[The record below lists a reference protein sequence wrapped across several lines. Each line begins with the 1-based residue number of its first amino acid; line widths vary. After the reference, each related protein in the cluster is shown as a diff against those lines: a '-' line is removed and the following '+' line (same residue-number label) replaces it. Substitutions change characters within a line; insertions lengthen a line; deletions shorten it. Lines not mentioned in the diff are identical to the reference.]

1 MANRK
6 PLPKTQRQLS
16 QDSITT
22 YRTENYTADKANVD
36 NAKKRAYQRT
46 VKADDVKN
54 FSIGL
59 KDIDETIFYY
69 FNNVIKPSVLQ
80 NGVVKTVPIIYGSA
94 ERWSAVQK
102 DGFYRDKNGKI
113 QLPLIMVKRD
123 SVEKNRQLGNKM
135 DANNPNNFGVF
146 EKKFSRKNIY
156 DRFSTLNNRV
166 ETKEYHGVVIPDYV
180 NLTYSCIIFTEY
192 IEQMNKIVESINY
205 ASDAYWG
212 DPDKFNFRAMIDSY
226 NTTTELSQ
234 GQDRSVKTN
243 FNIKLLGHIVP
254 DSINALQMGSK
265 KFFSKSS
272 VTFGLET
279 VSDINT
285 VVSTGTITGDDKT
298 SYKFATEGAKELT
311 VIGGSGGAAGMTAA
325 EKAYTSLM
333 RAYSSNDYTV
343 TVDSNAGTLTWA
355 NLTIATPPSGFA
367 ALTKADFQVFING
380 LLVEVDAIDSIE
392 QSGSNI
398 VVTINSDA
406 NYELESSDEYM
417 IIGKINS

>member
-1 MANRK
+1 MNSRK
-6 PLPKTQRQLS
+6 PSLKTQRQLS

-22 YRTENYTADKANVD
+22 YQTENYKADKVNVNTLKGRAQQRSTKQD
-36 NAKKRAYQRT
+36 N
-46 VKADDVKN
+46 VKD

-69 FNNVIKPSVLQ
+69 FNNVIKPSVIQ
-80 NGVVKTVPIIYGSA
+80 NGTVKTVPIIYGSA

-212 DPDKFNFRAMIDSY
+212 DPEKFNFRAMIDSY
-226 NTTTELSQ
+226 NTTTELNQ
-234 GQDRSVKTN
+234 GEDRSVKTD
-243 FNIKLLGHIVP
+243 FSIKLLGHIVP
-254 DSINALQMGSK
+254 DSVNALQMGSK

-272 VTFGLET
+272 VTFTLET
-279 VSDINT
+279 VDDINSLELIDGEMRDTNNVPIVNNVT
-285 VVSTGTITGDDKT
+285 VEIPQ
-298 SYKFATEGAKELT
+298 AELEF
-311 VIGGSGGAAGMTAA
+311 IN
-325 EKAYTSLM
+325 LM
-333 RAYSSNDYTV
+333 RAFSSNLKTV
-343 TVDSNAGTLTWA
+343 TVDTNNRTITWENLNIQPVPNPRLTA
-355 NLTIATPPSGFA
+355 PTT
-367 ALTKADFQVFING
+367 ADFQFYING
-380 LLVEVDAIDSIE
+380 QLVEVDAISTIVDSGNNLVITIV
-392 QSGSNI
+392 SGDNLDFTLSE
-398 VVTINSDA
+398 T
-406 NYELESSDEYM
+406 DEYI
-417 IIGKINS
+417 IIGKLYDPTL

>member
-1 MANRK
+1 MNSRK
-6 PLPKTQRQLS
+6 PSLKTQRELS

-22 YRTENYTADKANVD
+22 YQTENYKADKVNVNTLKGRAQQRSTKQD
-36 NAKKRAYQRT
+36 N
-46 VKADDVKN
+46 VKD

-69 FNNVIKPSVLQ
+69 FNNVIKPSVIQ

-146 EKKFSRKNIY
+146 EKKFSRKNVY

-212 DPDKFNFRAMIDSY
+212 DPEKFNFRAMIDSY
-226 NTTTELSQ
+226 NTTTELNQ
-234 GQDRSVKTN
+234 GEDRSVKTD
-243 FNIKLLGHIVP
+243 FSIKLLGHIVP

-272 VTFGLET
+272 VTFTLET
-279 VSDINT
+279 VDDINSLELINGEMRDTNNVPIVNNVT
-285 VVSTGTITGDDKT
+285 VEIPQ
-298 SYKFATEGAKELT
+298 AELEF
-311 VIGGSGGAAGMTAA
+311 IN
-325 EKAYTSLM
+325 LM
-333 RAYSSNDYTV
+333 RAFSSNLKTV
-343 TVDSNAGTLTWA
+343 TVDTNNRTITWENLNIQPVPNPRLTA
-355 NLTIATPPSGFA
+355 PTT
-367 ALTKADFQVFING
+367 ADFQFYING
-380 LLVEVDAIDSIE
+380 QLVEVDAISTIVDSGNNLVITMV
-392 QSGSNI
+392 SGDNLDFTLSE
-398 VVTINSDA
+398 T
-406 NYELESSDEYM
+406 DEYI
-417 IIGKINS
+417 IIGKLYDPTL

>member
-16 QDSITT
+16 QDSINT
-22 YRTENYTADKANVD
+22 YRTENYTADKTNVD
-36 NAKKRAYQRT
+36 NLKKRAYQRT

-243 FNIKLLGHIVP
+243 FNIKLLGHVVP
-254 DSINALQMGSK
+254 DSVNALQMGSK

-298 SYKFATEGAKELT
+298 SYKFTTEGAKELT
-311 VIGGSGGAAGMTAA
+311 VVGGTGAAGMTEA

>member
-1 MANRK
+1 MNSQK
-6 PLPKTQRQLS
+6 PLLKTQRQLS

-22 YRTENYTADKANVD
+22 YQTENYKADKVNVNTLKGRAQQRSTKQD
-36 NAKKRAYQRT
+36 N
-46 VKADDVKN
+46 VKD

-69 FNNVIKPSVLQ
+69 FNNVIRPSVIQ

-113 QLPLIMVKRD
+113 ELPLIMVKGD

-212 DPDKFNFRAMIDSY
+212 HPEKFNFRAMIDSY
-226 NTTTELSQ
+226 NTTTELNQ
-234 GQDRSVKTN
+234 GEDRSVKTD
-243 FNIKLLGHIVP
+243 FSIKLLGHIVP
-254 DSINALQMGSK
+254 DSVNALQMGSK

-272 VTFGLET
+272 VTFTLET
-279 VSDINT
+279 VDDINSLELIDGEMRDTNNVPIVNNVT
-285 VVSTGTITGDDKT
+285 VEIPQ
-298 SYKFATEGAKELT
+298 AELEF
-311 VIGGSGGAAGMTAA
+311 IN
-325 EKAYTSLM
+325 LM
-333 RAYSSNDYTV
+333 RAFSSNLKTV
-343 TVDSNAGTLTWA
+343 TVDTNNRTITWENLNIQPVPNPRLTA
-355 NLTIATPPSGFA
+355 PTT
-367 ALTKADFQVFING
+367 ADCQFYING
-380 LLVEVDAIDSIE
+380 QLVEVDAISTIVDSGNNLVITMV
-392 QSGSNI
+392 SGDNLDFTLSE
-398 VVTINSDA
+398 T
-406 NYELESSDEYM
+406 DEYI
-417 IIGKINS
+417 IIGKLYDPTL

>member
-1 MANRK
+1 MNSQK
-6 PLPKTQRQLS
+6 PLLKTQRQLS

-22 YRTENYTADKANVD
+22 YQTENYKADKVNVNTLKGRAQQRSTKQD
-36 NAKKRAYQRT
+36 N
-46 VKADDVKN
+46 VKD

-69 FNNVIKPSVLQ
+69 FNNVIKPSVIQ
-80 NGVVKTVPIIYGSA
+80 NGTVKTVPIIYGSA

-166 ETKEYHGVVIPDYV
+166 ETKDYHGVVIPDYV

-212 DPDKFNFRAMIDSY
+212 DPEKFNFRAMIDSY
-226 NTTTELSQ
+226 NTTTELNQ
-234 GQDRSVKTN
+234 GEDRSVKTD
-243 FNIKLLGHIVP
+243 FSIKLLGHIVP
-254 DSINALQMGSK
+254 DSVNALQMGSK

-272 VTFGLET
+272 VTFTLET
-279 VSDINT
+279 VDDINSLELIDGEMRDTNNVPIVNNVT
-285 VVSTGTITGDDKT
+285 VEIPQ
-298 SYKFATEGAKELT
+298 AELEF
-311 VIGGSGGAAGMTAA
+311 IN
-325 EKAYTSLM
+325 LM
-333 RAYSSNDYTV
+333 RAFSSNLKTV
-343 TVDSNAGTLTWA
+343 TVDTNNRTITWENLNIQPVPNPRLTA
-355 NLTIATPPSGFA
+355 PTT
-367 ALTKADFQVFING
+367 ADFQFYING
-380 LLVEVDAIDSIE
+380 QLVEVDAISTIVDSGNNLVITMV
-392 QSGSNI
+392 SGDNLNFTLSE
-398 VVTINSDA
+398 T
-406 NYELESSDEYM
+406 DEYI
-417 IIGKINS
+417 IIGKLYDPTL

>member
-1 MANRK
+1 MNSRK
-6 PLPKTQRQLS
+6 PSLKTQRELS

-22 YRTENYTADKANVD
+22 YQTENYKADKVNVNTLKGRAQQRSTKQD
-36 NAKKRAYQRT
+36 N
-46 VKADDVKN
+46 VKD

-69 FNNVIKPSVLQ
+69 FNNVIKPSVIQ

-146 EKKFSRKNIY
+146 EKKFSRKNVY

-212 DPDKFNFRAMIDSY
+212 DPEKFNFRAMIDSY
-226 NTTTELSQ
+226 NTTTELNQ
-234 GQDRSVKTN
+234 GEDRSVKTD
-243 FNIKLLGHIVP
+243 FSIKLLGHIVP

-272 VTFGLET
+272 VTFTLET
-279 VSDINT
+279 VDDINSLELINGEMRDTNNVPIVNNVT
-285 VVSTGTITGDDKT
+285 VEIPQ
-298 SYKFATEGAKELT
+298 AELEF
-311 VIGGSGGAAGMTAA
+311 IN
-325 EKAYTSLM
+325 LM
-333 RAYSSNDYTV
+333 RAFSSNLKTV
-343 TVDSNAGTLTWA
+343 TVDVSNRTITWENLNIQPVPNPRLTVP
-355 NLTIATPPSGFA
+355 TT
-367 ALTKADFQVFING
+367 ADFQFYING
-380 LLVEVDAIDSIE
+380 QLVEVDAISTIVDSGNNLVITMV
-392 QSGSNI
+392 SGDNLDFTLSE
-398 VVTINSDA
+398 T
-406 NYELESSDEYM
+406 DEYI
-417 IIGKINS
+417 IIGKLYDPTL

>member
-1 MANRK
+1 MNSRK
-6 PLPKTQRQLS
+6 PSLKTQRELS

-22 YRTENYTADKANVD
+22 YQTENYKADKVNVNTLKGRAQQRSTKQD
-36 NAKKRAYQRT
+36 N
-46 VKADDVKN
+46 VKD

-69 FNNVIKPSVLQ
+69 FNNVIKPSVIQ

-146 EKKFSRKNIY
+146 EKKFSRKNVY

-212 DPDKFNFRAMIDSY
+212 DPEKFNFRAMIDSY
-226 NTTTELSQ
+226 NTTTELNQ
-234 GQDRSVKTN
+234 GEDRSVKTD
-243 FNIKLLGHIVP
+243 FSIKLLGHIVP

-272 VTFGLET
+272 VTFTLET
-279 VSDINT
+279 VDDINSLELINGEMRDTNNVPIVNNVT
-285 VVSTGTITGDDKT
+285 VEIPQ
-298 SYKFATEGAKELT
+298 AELEF
-311 VIGGSGGAAGMTAA
+311 IN
-325 EKAYTSLM
+325 LM
-333 RAYSSNDYTV
+333 RAFSSNLKTV
-343 TVDSNAGTLTWA
+343 TVDTNNRTITWENLNIQPVPNPRLTVP
-355 NLTIATPPSGFA
+355 TT
-367 ALTKADFQVFING
+367 ADFQFYING
-380 LLVEVDAIDSIE
+380 QLVEVDAISTIVDSGNNLVITMV
-392 QSGSNI
+392 SGDNLDFTLSE
-398 VVTINSDA
+398 T
-406 NYELESSDEYM
+406 DEYI
-417 IIGKINS
+417 IIGKLYDPTL

>member
-1 MANRK
+1 MNSRK
-6 PLPKTQRQLS
+6 PSLKTQRELS

-22 YRTENYTADKANVD
+22 YQTENYKADKVNVNTLKGRAQQRSTKQD
-36 NAKKRAYQRT
+36 N
-46 VKADDVKN
+46 VKD

-69 FNNVIKPSVLQ
+69 FNNVIRPSVIQ

-146 EKKFSRKNIY
+146 EKKFSRKNVY

-212 DPDKFNFRAMIDSY
+212 DPEKFNFRAMIDSY
-226 NTTTELSQ
+226 NTTTELNQ
-234 GQDRSVKTN
+234 GEDRSVKTD
-243 FNIKLLGHIVP
+243 FSIKLLGHIVP

-272 VTFGLET
+272 VTFTLET
-279 VSDINT
+279 VDDINSLELINGEMRDTNNVPIVNNVT
-285 VVSTGTITGDDKT
+285 VEIPQ
-298 SYKFATEGAKELT
+298 AELEF
-311 VIGGSGGAAGMTAA
+311 IN
-325 EKAYTSLM
+325 LM
-333 RAYSSNDYTV
+333 RAFSSNLKTV
-343 TVDSNAGTLTWA
+343 TVDTNNRTITWENLNIQPVPNPRLTA
-355 NLTIATPPSGFA
+355 PTT
-367 ALTKADFQVFING
+367 ADFQFYING
-380 LLVEVDAIDSIE
+380 QLVEVDAISTIVDSGNNLVITMV
-392 QSGSNI
+392 SGDNLDFTLSE
-398 VVTINSDA
+398 T
-406 NYELESSDEYM
+406 DEYI
-417 IIGKINS
+417 IIGKLYDPTL

>member
-1 MANRK
+1 MNSQK
-6 PLPKTQRQLS
+6 PLLKTQRQLS

-22 YRTENYTADKANVD
+22 YQTENYKADKVNVNTLKGRAQQRSTKQD
-36 NAKKRAYQRT
+36 N
-46 VKADDVKN
+46 VKD

-69 FNNVIKPSVLQ
+69 FNNVIKPSVIQ
-80 NGVVKTVPIIYGSA
+80 NGTVKTVPIIYGSA

-212 DPDKFNFRAMIDSY
+212 DPEKFNFRAMIDSY
-226 NTTTELSQ
+226 NTTTELNQ
-234 GQDRSVKTN
+234 GEDRSVKTD
-243 FNIKLLGHIVP
+243 FSIKLLGHIVP

-272 VTFGLET
+272 VTFTLET
-279 VSDINT
+279 VDDINSLELINGEMRDTNNVPIVNNVT
-285 VVSTGTITGDDKT
+285 VEIPQ
-298 SYKFATEGAKELT
+298 AELEF
-311 VIGGSGGAAGMTAA
+311 IN
-325 EKAYTSLM
+325 LM
-333 RAYSSNDYTV
+333 RAFSSNLKTV
-343 TVDSNAGTLTWA
+343 TVDTNNRTITWENLNIQPVPNPRLTA
-355 NLTIATPPSGFA
+355 PTT
-367 ALTKADFQVFING
+367 ADFQFYING
-380 LLVEVDAIDSIE
+380 QLVEVDAISTIVDSGNNLVITMV
-392 QSGSNI
+392 SGDNLDFTLSE
-398 VVTINSDA
+398 T
-406 NYELESSDEYM
+406 DEYI
-417 IIGKINS
+417 IIGKLYDPTL

>member
-1 MANRK
+1 MNSRK
-6 PLPKTQRQLS
+6 PSLKTQRELS

-22 YRTENYTADKANVD
+22 YQTENYKADKVNVNTLKGRAQQRSTKQD
-36 NAKKRAYQRT
+36 N
-46 VKADDVKN
+46 VKD

-69 FNNVIKPSVLQ
+69 FNNVIKPSVIQ
-80 NGVVKTVPIIYGSA
+80 NGVAKTVPIIYGSA

-146 EKKFSRKNIY
+146 EKKFSRKNVY

-212 DPDKFNFRAMIDSY
+212 DPEKFNFRAMIDSY
-226 NTTTELSQ
+226 NTTTELNQ
-234 GQDRSVKTN
+234 GEDRSVKTD
-243 FNIKLLGHIVP
+243 FSIKLLGHIVP

-272 VTFGLET
+272 VTFTLET
-279 VSDINT
+279 VDDINSLELINGEMRDTNNVPIVNNVT
-285 VVSTGTITGDDKT
+285 VEIPQ
-298 SYKFATEGAKELT
+298 AELEF
-311 VIGGSGGAAGMTAA
+311 IN
-325 EKAYTSLM
+325 LM
-333 RAYSSNDYTV
+333 RAFSSNLKTV
-343 TVDSNAGTLTWA
+343 TVDTNNRTITWENLNIQPVPNPRLTA
-355 NLTIATPPSGFA
+355 PTT
-367 ALTKADFQVFING
+367 ADFQFYING
-380 LLVEVDAIDSIE
+380 QLVEVDAISTIVDSGNNLVITMV
-392 QSGSNI
+392 SGDNLDFTLSE
-398 VVTINSDA
+398 T
-406 NYELESSDEYM
+406 DEYI
-417 IIGKINS
+417 IIGKLYDPTL

>member
-1 MANRK
+1 MANKK

-16 QDSITT
+16 QDSIAT
-22 YRTENYTADKANVD
+22 YRTENYTADKTNVN

-311 VIGGSGGAAGMTAA
+311 VVGGTGAAGMTAA

-333 RAYSSNDYTV
+333 RAYSSNDHTV
-343 TVDSNAGTLTWA
+343 TVNSSAGTLTWA
-355 NLTIATPPSGFA
+355 NLTIATPPSGFS

-398 VVTINSDA
+398 VVIINSDA
-406 NYELESSDEYM
+406 NYELESNDEYM

>member
-1 MANRK
+1 MANKK

-16 QDSITT
+16 QDSIAT
-22 YRTENYTADKANVD
+22 YRTENYIADKTNVD

-146 EKKFSRKNIY
+146 EKKFSRKNVY

-298 SYKFATEGAKELT
+298 SYKFTTEGAKELT
-311 VIGGSGGAAGMTAA
+311 VVGGSGGGAVGMTAE
-325 EKAYTSLM
+325 EKAYTGLLRS
-333 RAYSSNDYTV
+333 YSSNTV
-343 TVDSNAGTLTWA
+343 NVIVNNETRTLTWA
-355 NLTIATPPSGFA
+355 GLTIATPPSGFA
-367 ALTKADFQVFING
+367 ALTKDDFQLFING
-380 LLVEVDAIDSIE
+380 SIVENDAIDSIE
-392 QSGSNI
+392 QSGSDI
-398 VVTINSDA
+398 VVTVNSG
-406 NYELESSDEYM
+406 LEFTLSSNDEYM
-417 IIGKINS
+417 IIGKIN

>member
-22 YRTENYTADKANVD
+22 YRTENYTADKTDVD
-36 NAKKRAYQRT
+36 NLKKRAYQRT

-212 DPDKFNFRAMIDSY
+212 DPEKFNFRAMIDSY
-226 NTTTELSQ
+226 NTTTELNQ
-234 GQDRSVKTN
+234 GEDRSVKTD
-243 FNIKLLGHIVP
+243 FSIKLLGHIVP
-254 DSINALQMGSK
+254 DSVNALQMGSK

-272 VTFGLET
+272 VTFTLET
-279 VSDINT
+279 VDDINSLELIDGEMRDTNNVPIVNNVT
-285 VVSTGTITGDDKT
+285 VEIPQ
-298 SYKFATEGAKELT
+298 AELEF
-311 VIGGSGGAAGMTAA
+311 IN
-325 EKAYTSLM
+325 LM
-333 RAYSSNDYTV
+333 RAFSSNLKTV
-343 TVDSNAGTLTWA
+343 TVDTNNRTITWENLNIQPVPNPRLTA
-355 NLTIATPPSGFA
+355 PTT
-367 ALTKADFQVFING
+367 ADFQFYLKQYLVFSLQLI
-380 LLVEVDAIDSIE
+380 L
-392 QSGSNI
+392 
-398 VVTINSDA
+398 
-406 NYELESSDEYM
+406 
-417 IIGKINS
+417 

>member
-1 MANRK
+1 MNSRK
-6 PLPKTQRQLS
+6 PLLKTQRQLS

-22 YRTENYTADKANVD
+22 YQTENYKADKVNVNTLKGRAQQRSTKQD
-36 NAKKRAYQRT
+36 N
-46 VKADDVKN
+46 VKD

-69 FNNVIKPSVLQ
+69 FNNVIKPSVIQ
-80 NGVVKTVPIIYGSA
+80 NGTVKTVPIIYGSA

-212 DPDKFNFRAMIDSY
+212 DPEKFNFRAMIDSY
-226 NTTTELSQ
+226 NTTTELNQ
-234 GQDRSVKTN
+234 GEDRSVKTD
-243 FNIKLLGHIVP
+243 FSIKLLGHIVP
-254 DSINALQMGSK
+254 DSVNALQMGSK

-272 VTFGLET
+272 VTFTLET
-279 VSDINT
+279 VDDINSLELIDGEMRDTNNVPIVNNVT
-285 VVSTGTITGDDKT
+285 VEIPQ
-298 SYKFATEGAKELT
+298 AELEF
-311 VIGGSGGAAGMTAA
+311 IN
-325 EKAYTSLM
+325 LM
-333 RAYSSNDYTV
+333 RAFSSNLKTV
-343 TVDSNAGTLTWA
+343 TVDTNNRTITWENLNIQPVPNPRLTA
-355 NLTIATPPSGFA
+355 PTT
-367 ALTKADFQVFING
+367 ADFQFYING
-380 LLVEVDAIDSIE
+380 QLVEVDAISTIVDSGNNLVITMV
-392 QSGSNI
+392 SGDNLNFTLSE
-398 VVTINSDA
+398 T
-406 NYELESSDEYM
+406 DEYI
-417 IIGKINS
+417 IIGKLYDPTL

>member
-212 DPDKFNFRAMIDSY
+212 DPDKFKCRAMIDSY

-333 RAYSSNDYTV
+333 RAYSSNDYIV

>member
-1 MANRK
+1 MNSRK
-6 PLPKTQRQLS
+6 PSLKTQRELS

-22 YRTENYTADKANVD
+22 YQTENYKADKVNVNTLKGRAQQRSTKQD
-36 NAKKRAYQRT
+36 N
-46 VKADDVKN
+46 VKD

-69 FNNVIKPSVLQ
+69 FNNVIKPSVIQ

-146 EKKFSRKNIY
+146 EKKFSRKNVY

-212 DPDKFNFRAMIDSY
+212 DPEKFNFRAMIDSY
-226 NTTTELSQ
+226 NTTTELNQ
-234 GQDRSVKTN
+234 GEDRSVKTD
-243 FNIKLLGHIVP
+243 FSIKLLGHIVP

-272 VTFGLET
+272 VTFTLET
-279 VSDINT
+279 VDDINSLELINGEMRDTNNVPIVNNVT
-285 VVSTGTITGDDKT
+285 VEIPQ
-298 SYKFATEGAKELT
+298 AELEF
-311 VIGGSGGAAGMTAA
+311 IN
-325 EKAYTSLM
+325 LM
-333 RAYSSNDYTV
+333 RAFSSNLKTV
-343 TVDSNAGTLTWA
+343 TVDVSNRTITWENLNIQPVPNPRLTA
-355 NLTIATPPSGFA
+355 PTT
-367 ALTKADFQVFING
+367 ADFQFYING
-380 LLVEVDAIDSIE
+380 QLVEVDAISTIVDSGNNLVITMV
-392 QSGSNI
+392 SGDNLDFTLSE
-398 VVTINSDA
+398 T
-406 NYELESSDEYM
+406 DEYI
-417 IIGKINS
+417 IIGKLYDPTL